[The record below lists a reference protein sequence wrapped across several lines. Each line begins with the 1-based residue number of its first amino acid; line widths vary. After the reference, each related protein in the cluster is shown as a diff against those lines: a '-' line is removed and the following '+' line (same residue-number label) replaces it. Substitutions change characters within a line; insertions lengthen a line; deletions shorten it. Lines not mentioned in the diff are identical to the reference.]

1 MQDIDT
7 PSFAGQES
15 EAPITKTS
23 SLLSAIHTHT
33 KTVLMPTLAANSL
46 SLNTFAQ
53 QYFQQLDS
61 YLQQT
66 GYVFIISLFVC

>member
-23 SLLSAIHTHT
+23 SLLSAIHTH
-33 KTVLMPTLAANSL
+33 
-46 SLNTFAQ
+46 Q
-53 QYFQQLDS
+53 DS
-61 YLQQT
+61 ADAYT
-66 GYVFIISLFVC
+66 CS

>member
-1 MQDIDT
+1 
-7 PSFAGQES
+7 
-15 EAPITKTS
+15 
-23 SLLSAIHTHT
+23 
-33 KTVLMPTLAANSL
+33 MPTLAANSL
-46 SLNTFAQ
+46 SLNTFAE